1 MAETF
6 LKFVKNSVKHWYLPL
21 IVGVLFVGVGIYMF
35 TTPLESYV
43 TLSVVFSL
51 LFIFSGLSDIIFS
64 ISNRDELEG
73 WGWTLTGGIF
83 NLIIGV
89 ILIMHPGISILTLPI
104 YVGFIVLFKSIMAI
118 SSSLELKK
126 YGVLDWGNL
135 MAIGLLGVI
144 FSILLLWNPM
154 FAGLSVVVWTALAF
168 IVFGIFN
175 IYFSIK
181 LKKLKDVPEKVS
193 SELKDKLHKVQSEIE
208 HAIKK

>member
-83 NLIIGV
+83 
-89 ILIMHPGISILTLPI
+89 TL
-104 YVGFIVLFKSIMAI
+104 
-118 SSSLELKK
+118 
-126 YGVLDWGNL
+126 
-135 MAIGLLGVI
+135 LLGL
-144 FSILLLWNPM
+144 F
-154 FAGLSVVVWTALAF
+154 
-168 IVFGIFN
+168 
-175 IYFSIK
+175 
-181 LKKLKDVPEKVS
+181 
-193 SELKDKLHKVQSEIE
+193 
-208 HAIKK
+208 